1 MTQTRTHMDTHTHAP
16 PKWEKAAR
24 LEDALYLCL
33 STSLALIISL
43 CTVQHPLLLSLPPTL
58 SSITTP
64 QHSSLKCNSS
74 LCLVVQ
80 IKPRLF
86 NDLLSGC
93 PWLPRHVSSHSLC
106 VHAKLSEP
114 NFSYF
119 AAKLVSQKSRTASNL
134 LGGNT
139 FCRLLNATFFFF
151 SQRGHTKSC
160 EKEMFDIVMP
170 DWKGVRQK
178 NLSVNSPSRVGSSVM
193 YKQLWVLLL
202 LHGKLVS

>member
-1 MTQTRTHMDTHTHAP
+1 MRKAP
-16 PKWEKAAR
+16 R

-33 STSLALIISL
+33 SISLPLIISL
-43 CTVQHPLLLSLPPTL
+43 CTVQHPLLLSLPPML

-93 PWLPRHVSSHSLC
+93 PWLPRHVSSRSLC
-106 VHAKLSEP
+106 VRAKLSEP

-119 AAKLVSQKSRTASNL
+119 AAKLVTQKSRTALNL
-134 LGGNT
+134 LEGNT
-139 FCRLLNATFFFF
+139 FCRLLNATTFFFF
-151 SQRGHTKSC
+151 WAGSHKVLRGR
-160 EKEMFDIVMP
+160 D
-170 DWKGVRQK
+170 VRHCDAWLK
-178 NLSVNSPSRVGSSVM
+178 RRSARKPLTE
-193 YKQLWVLLL
+193 
-202 LHGKLVS
+202 

>member
-1 MTQTRTHMDTHTHAP
+1 MTHTHTHTP
-16 PKWEKAAR
+16 PKWEKAPR

-33 STSLALIISL
+33 SISLPVIISL
-43 CTVQHPLLLSLPPTL
+43 CTVQHSLLLSLPPL

-86 NDLLSGC
+86 NDLLSGR
-93 PWLPRHVSSHSLC
+93 PWLPRHVSSRSLC
-106 VHAKLSEP
+106 VCAKLSEP

-119 AAKLVSQKSRTASNL
+119 AAKLVTQKSRTALNL

-139 FCRLLNATFFFF
+139 FCRLLNATTFFFF
-151 SQRGHTKSC
+151 SARSHKVLQGR
-160 EKEMFDIVMP
+160 D
-170 DWKGVRQK
+170 VRHCDAWLK
-178 NLSVNSPSRVGSSVM
+178 RRSAKKTSRWIARVA
-193 YKQLWVLLL
+193 LAHL
-202 LHGKLVS
+202 

>member
-1 MTQTRTHMDTHTHAP
+1 MTHTHTHTP
-16 PKWEKAAR
+16 PKWEKAPR

-33 STSLALIISL
+33 SISLPVIISL
-43 CTVQHPLLLSLPPTL
+43 CTVQHSLLLSLPPL

-86 NDLLSGC
+86 NDLLSGR
-93 PWLPRHVSSHSLC
+93 PWLPRHVSSRSLC
-106 VHAKLSEP
+106 VCAKLSEP

-119 AAKLVSQKSRTASNL
+119 AAKLVTQKSRTALNL

-139 FCRLLNATFFFF
+139 FCRLLNATTFFFF
-151 SQRGHTKSC
+151 QRGHTKSC
-160 EKEMFDIVMP
+160 KEEMFDIVMP

-178 NLSVNSPSRVGSSVM
+178 KPLGE
-193 YKQLWVLLL
+193 
-202 LHGKLVS
+202 